1 MSWKDWKELNEKKYT
16 KLVSG
21 SILENL
27 TLNELINVAMSIDS
41 LWVFDGAY
49 YEIRQS
55 KSPLIIIDRCKS
67 VGVYNNNELKV
78 SADGHQISTIDER
91 FKTAIY
97 DFIDFK
103 NKKNEKILS
112 KFKFVLSAILKTLPD
127 IKDIKLEDCKVY
139 NEFTVVV
146 LYDNDSELITCDTSE
161 EAHAIY
167 NFLQSKIRELQVK
180 KENSLTK

>member
-16 KLVSG
+16 ELVSG
-21 SILENL
+21 SILDNL

-41 LWVFDGAY
+41 LWMFDGAY

-55 KSPLIIIDRCKS
+55 KAPLIIIDRCKS
-67 VGVYNNNELKV
+67 GGYNNNELKV
-78 SADGHQISTIDER
+78 SADRNQISTIDER

-97 DFIDFK
+97 DYVNFK
-103 NKKNEKILS
+103 NEKKEKILS
-112 KFKFVLSAILKTLPD
+112 KFKFVLSAILKTLPN

-146 LYDNDSELITCDTSE
+146 LYDKDSELISCNTSE
-161 EAHAIY
+161 EANTIY
-167 NFLQSKIRELQVK
+167 NFLQSKIKELQIK
-180 KENSLTK
+180 NENDLNK